1 MLLTLATLTA
11 LAPQGPGTSLAPVVI
26 NEFAYDDSGTD
37 DKEFVELFNR
47 SNAPV
52 DLSNWTIEC
61 IEGTSPG
68 GSNSVYTI
76 ASGVIIPAGGYVVIG
91 TATVPNLTPGTPAAS
106 VNWLENSS
114 GPDGI
119 VLADS
124 TATVVDSVL
133 WCTALWTA
141 PIPTFLEGAGLNG
154 RVFAGD
160 SAANPNFTTCQR
172 RVDGFDTDNN
182 GFDFVYMGWTPG
194 TANGSANALVLNHV
208 QRCDGTA
215 GGDLSSDFASS
226 FAPPILADPA
236 LVTRA
241 IVSSVPQILV
251 IPPSPQGGN
260 VAVMHDPTGGGNAQ
274 YLRLPVGDDF
284 LVECYVYVSG
294 GNPAIGATEGEAY
307 AIGVGTTDSYASP
320 ADVPGTYYAATSL
333 CAGVGNREP
342 GATGIAW
349 MAYQTTAQ
357 TDFYLVDMND
367 GGPGFTVLGGP
378 ITATLGVN
386 DGWQRL
392 RLRVS
397 GSDVVGNFGGTY
409 GVDDGT
415 RFAATV
421 AGRPSGQ
428 VYFQYRECVSANA
441 NLLPLIVDDVE
452 VFGVVPFGV
461 TFAGS
466 GSPTT
471 VATPDIGTAG
481 GDPVLGNASFQL
493 TCGNLVPNGFGAV
506 VLGLGAL
513 GPGTGVPGA
522 PATVQVYVN
531 PILTSVITFHSAV
544 GTAAHPLALPAIN
557 AFAGLPI
564 TAQWV
569 DFDFALPNA
578 APIGT
583 SRGMQVVI
591 GNGS

>member
-141 PIPTFLEGAGLNG
+141 PIPTFIEGAGLNG

-215 GGDLSSDFASS
+215 GGDLSSDFAVDAAA
-226 FAPPILADPA
+226 APAVFGLTWTYEFPFGEGRKYSLASNA
-236 LVTRA
+236 LARTLASGWAINGFLRYQSGNALALTGPTTLASLGYLQRA
-241 IVSSVPQILV
+241 NYIGGT
-251 IPPSPQGGN
+251 PQG
-260 VAVMHDPTGGGNAQ
+260 VTDPGS
-274 YLRLPVGDDF
+274 F
-284 LVECYVYVSG
+284 
-294 GNPAIGATEGEAY
+294 NPS
-307 AIGVGTTDSYASP
+307 TDRYINRDAF
-320 ADVPGTYYAATSL
+320 AAPGTFEL
-333 CAGVGNREP
+333 GN
-342 GATGIAW
+342 
-349 MAYQTTAQ
+349 TAP
-357 TDFYLVDMND
+357 TIDWLR
-367 GGPGFTVLGGP
+367 GFT
-378 ITATLGVN
+378 
-386 DGWQRL
+386 
-392 RLRVS
+392 S
-397 GSDVVGNFGGTY
+397 KS
-409 GVDDGT
+409 
-415 RFAATV
+415 
-421 AGRPSGQ
+421 
-428 VYFQYRECVSANA
+428 E
-441 NLLPLIVDDVE
+441 
-452 VFGVVPFGV
+452 
-461 TFAGS
+461 
-466 GSPTT
+466 
-471 VATPDIGTAG
+471 
-481 GDPVLGNASFQL
+481 SFQL
-493 TCGNLVPNGFGAV
+493 TKMTK
-506 VLGLGAL
+506 LGERTKLELGADFSN
-513 GPGTGVPGA
+513 PFNFHRWGA
-522 PATVQVYVN
+522 PN
-531 PILTSVITFHSAV
+531 TSVTSAAFGIV
-544 GTAAHPLALPAIN
+544 STAAQ
-557 AFAGLPI
+557 G
-564 TAQWV
+564 
-569 DFDFALPNA
+569 
-578 APIGT
+578 
-583 SRGMQVVI
+583 RQVQI
-591 GNGS
+591 SASLKF